1 MESLLPMS
9 VADRF
14 RDPETPAQGVL
25 LRKGKRVWGGACQ
38 GYYRKTERNS

>member
-25 LRKGKRVWGGACQ
+25 LRKGKRVWGG
-38 GYYRKTERNS
+38 GMSGIL